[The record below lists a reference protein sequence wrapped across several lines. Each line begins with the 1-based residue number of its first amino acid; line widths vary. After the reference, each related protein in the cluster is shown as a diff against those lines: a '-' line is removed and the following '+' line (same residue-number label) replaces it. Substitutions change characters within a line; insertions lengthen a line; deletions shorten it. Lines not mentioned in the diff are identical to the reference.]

1 MIIPIRC
8 FTCNKN
14 IADKYE
20 YYLMKKKNIDKS
32 TLIETI
38 DTNNIKNGLVK
49 KTEIGELLDNI
60 GIHRYCC
67 RRMFLGQVDI
77 IEII

>member
-14 IADKYE
+14 IADKYQ
-20 YYLMKKKNIDKS
+20 YFLDQKKNIDKS

-38 DTNNIKNGLVK
+38 NTNNIENGLIK
-49 KTEIGELLDNI
+49 KTQVGIILDNI
-60 GIHRYCC
+60 GMHRYCC
-67 RRMFLGQVDI
+67 RRMFLGQVDL
-77 IEII
+77 IEAI

>member
-1 MIIPIRC
+1 MIIPMRC
-8 FTCNKN
+8 FTCNKL

-20 YYLMKKKNIDKS
+20 YYLLKKKDIKKENLSNI
-32 TLIETI
+32 I
-38 DTNNIKNGLVK
+38 DTNMIETGLVQ
-49 KTEIGELLDNI
+49 KTEYGKILDEIGL
-60 GIHRYCC
+60 HRYCC